1 MPRPHYPVLFLLGS
15 CGELT
20 VCHFVYPLI
29 LYLIKQD
36 RLKKK
41 IKVLKEESE
50 KEPRQKELEKILMK
64 EIKLNDNAKAS
75 KTQAKAD
82 IIFGSIPVVIVGLVI
97 YNSRWISEQLN
108 NLHIGDFKLL
118 SILTT
123 P

>member
-1 MPRPHYPVLFLLGS
+1 M
-15 CGELT
+15 
-20 VCHFVYPLI
+20 CHFVYPLI

-97 YNSRWISEQLN
+97 YNSRWVSEQLIN
-108 NLHIGDFKLL
+108 WDICD
-118 SILTT
+118 
-123 P
+123 